1 MKKTLL
7 AVAALASLGFSA
19 ASMATSMPVGT
30 GSFQWAGSVPAATV
44 SGAGY
49 WIVKDGALDLDAGL
63 LTFTNTGV
71 AGGVALQS
79 SSEIG
84 FKVVKD
90 VTSASVD
97 TANGTYDAGVDVTPL
112 AYTAVLSSV
121 KVGVNGLASE
131 QAADGYF
138 AVHVDGEAAATAI
151 GSPIEKMIGDAKGK
165 PTRLTLK
172 AKAGAVSTLETGD
185 DVAVLVAMAITPD
198 NA

>member
-19 ASMATSMPVGT
+19 ASMAAPMPVGT

-71 AGGVALQS
+71 AGGVVLQS

-90 VTSASVD
+90 VTAVD
-97 TANGTYDAGVDVTPL
+97 DAAPNGAYDAGIDVTPL

-131 QAADGYF
+131 QSADGYF
-138 AVHVDGEAAATAI
+138 AVHADGEAAATAI
-151 GSPIEKMIGDAKGK
+151 GSPIEKMLGDAKGK

-172 AKAGAVSTLETGD
+172 AKANTASTLKTGD
-185 DVAVLVAMAITPD
+185 DVVVMVAMAITPD

>member
-7 AVAALASLGFSA
+7 AVAALASVGFSA
-19 ASMATSMPVGT
+19 ASMAAPMPVGT
-30 GSFQWAGSVPAATV
+30 GSFQWAGTVPAATV

-49 WIVKDGALDLDAGL
+49 WIVKDGALDLDSGL
-63 LTFTNTGV
+63 LTFTNTGG
-71 AGGVALQS
+71 AGAVALQS

-90 VTSASVD
+90 VTAADNV
-97 TANGTYDAGVDVTPL
+97 APNGTYDAGIDVTPL
-112 AYTAVLSSV
+112 AYTAVLSNV

-138 AVHVDGEAAATAI
+138 AVHADGSAVATAI
-151 GSPIEKMIGDAKGK
+151 GADIAKMTGDAKGK

-172 AKAGAVSTLETGD
+172 AKANTVSPLEAGD
-185 DVAVLVAMAITPD
+185 DVAVIVTMAITPD